1 MRGRNGRTL
10 WLGLLMLVVGVLV
23 PGTLVHAEGGNEA
36 PPLVSINEEG
46 IIEIHAKH
54 YLNDENDGEAI
65 PVVNEQFS
73 ARVFIEVPGIPVP
86 VHIFNKNAL
95 NADGEPMSYF
105 FNEEGGNTRI
115 PLLLGEEMVELREMA
130 KEINWKNPISLAV
143 FESTGYGKYLWSKKY
158 IQYDKQWFKVEI
170 YLTDDYESIESCK
183 LYYMNT
189 DDNTYDPVPEGTEL
203 AFYNKIK
210 TASLTVPATMTLK
223 TTSGEERTPE
233 AGAFE
238 FMILDKDGKE
248 VSRGKNKADGTIDF
262 APMKFVDEDKHTYT
276 IKQVVDSSNP
286 NIEYDQAT
294 FTLKA
299 KAESTGRAPN
309 AYEPLKIEN
318 EEYFS
323 GNEKVEEIVFTNI
336 VKEGK
341 VHFDP
346 NGGSGTMQDAN
357 VALGSDYT
365 LPACEFT
372 APSGKTFKAWKVGND
387 EKQANDVITVNG
399 DITVQALWKKKP
411 GSSITPGR
419 EMCTITFNFAEGV
432 WTDPATGDKKDSL
445 VWYVNKGDTIT
456 LPSAPVREG
465 YTFSYWKGSKYNPG
479 DAYTVVG
486 DHTFTAMWEKN
497 PEKAEPEIPRETP
510 KPEDPKDLLKRLKSV
525 YERDFVTNGGKPTA
539 LPKAGVG
546 EK

>member
-1 MRGRNGRTL
+1 MRGRNGRAL
-10 WLGLLMLVVGVLV
+10 WLGLLMLAVGVLI
-23 PGTLVHAEGGNEA
+23 PGICAHAEGGNEA
-36 PPLVSINEEG
+36 QPIVSIEDG
-46 IIEIHAKH
+46 IVVIHAKH

-65 PVVNEQFS
+65 PVENQQFS
-73 ARVFIEVPGIPVP
+73 ARVFIEVPGIPIP
-86 VHIFNKNAL
+86 VHIFNKDAL

-115 PLLLGEEMVELREMA
+115 PLLLGEEMVELREIA
-130 KEINWKNPISLAV
+130 EQIKWKNPISLAV

-170 YLTDDYESIESCK
+170 YLSDDYESIESYK
-183 LYYMNT
+183 LYYINT
-189 DDNTYDPVPEGTEL
+189 DDDTYDPVPEGTEL

-223 TTSGEERTPE
+223 TAFGEGRTPE

-238 FMILDKDGKE
+238 FIILDEKGKE

-276 IKQVVDSSNP
+276 IKQVVDSGNP
-286 NIEYDQAT
+286 SIEYDTKVYTMVA
-294 FTLKA
+294 KA
-299 KAESTGRAPN
+299 K
-309 AYEPLKIEN
+309 EPWTNDYKPLEMD
-318 EEYFS
+318 
-323 GNEKVEEIVFTNI
+323 KVEYSLGNDEVEKIVFHNI
-336 VKEGK
+336 LKEAK

-346 NGGSGTMQDAN
+346 NGGSGMMQDAN

-365 LPACEFT
+365 LPACGFT
-372 APSGKTFKAWKVGND
+372 PPSGKTFKAWKVGNA
-387 EKQANDVITVNG
+387 EKQPNDVITVNG
-399 DITVQALWKKKP
+399 DITVKALWKKTS
-411 GSSITPGR
+411 GSSATPDR
-419 EMCTITFNFAEGV
+419 EICTITFDFDEGV
-432 WTDPATGDKKDSL
+432 WTDSATGDKKDSL

-479 DAYTVVG
+479 DSYTVVG

-497 PEKAEPEIPRETP
+497 PEKAEPETPQETP
-510 KPEDPKDLLKRLKSV
+510 KSEDHRDILKRLKGA
-525 YERDFVTNGGKPTA
+525 YERDFVMNGGKPTV

-546 EK
+546 GK

>member
-10 WLGLLMLVVGVLV
+10 WLGLLMLVAGVLI
-23 PGTLVHAEGGNEA
+23 PGIYAHAEGGSEA
-36 PPLVSINEEG
+36 PPLVSINEDG
-46 IIEIHAKH
+46 IIEIYAKH

-65 PVVNEQFS
+65 PVENEQFS

-115 PLLLGEEMVELREMA
+115 PLLLGEEMVELREIA
-130 KEINWKNPISLAV
+130 KQMKWKNPISLAV

-170 YLTDDYESIESCK
+170 YLSDDYESIESYK
-183 LYYMNT
+183 LYYINT
-189 DDNTYDPVPEGTEL
+189 ADDTYDPVPEGTEL

-210 TASLTVPATMTLK
+210 TASLTVPATVTLK
-223 TTSGEERTPE
+223 TTSGEERTPG

-238 FMILDKDGKE
+238 FIILDEDGKE

-262 APMKFVDEDKHTYT
+262 VPIKFMDEEKHTYT
-276 IKQVVDSSNP
+276 IKQVVDSENSS
-286 NIEYDQAT
+286 IEYDTKVYTMVA
-294 FTLKA
+294 KA
-299 KAESTGRAPN
+299 K
-309 AYEPLKIEN
+309 EPWTNDYKPLEM
-318 EEYFS
+318 
-323 GNEKVEEIVFTNI
+323 EKVEYSLENDEVEKVVFHNI
-336 VKEGK
+336 LKEGK

-346 NGGSGTMQDAN
+346 NGGTGTMQDAS
-357 VALGSDYT
+357 VALDSDYI
-365 LPACEFT
+365 LPACGFIP
-372 APSGKTFKAWKVGND
+372 PSGKTFKAWKVGND

-419 EMCTITFNFAEGV
+419 EICTITFDFDEGV

-539 LPKAGVG
+539 LPKAGVAG
-546 EK
+546 K

>member
-1 MRGRNGRTL
+1 MRGRNGRAL
-10 WLGLLMLVVGVLV
+10 WLGLLMLVAGVLI
-23 PGTLVHAEGGNEA
+23 PGHCVHAEGGNEA
-36 PPLVSINEEG
+36 QPIVSIGADG

-54 YLNDENDGEAI
+54 YLNDENDGGAI
-65 PVVNEQFS
+65 PVENQQFS
-73 ARVFIEVPGIPVP
+73 ARVFIEVPGIPIP
-86 VHIFNKNAL
+86 VHIFNKDAL

-115 PLLLGEEMVELREMA
+115 PLLLGEEMVELREIA
-130 KEINWKNPISLAV
+130 KQMKWKNPINLAV
-143 FESTGYGKYLWSKKY
+143 FESTGYGKHLWSKKY

-170 YLTDDYESIESCK
+170 YLSDDYESIESYK
-183 LYYMNT
+183 LYYINT
-189 DDNTYDPVPEGTEL
+189 ADDTYDPVPEGTEL

-210 TASLTVPATMTLK
+210 TASLSVPATMTLK

-346 NGGSGTMQDAN
+346 NGGSGTMQDA
-357 VALGSDYT
+357 D
-365 LPACEFT
+365 
-372 APSGKTFKAWKVGND
+372 
-387 EKQANDVITVNG
+387 
-399 DITVQALWKKKP
+399 
-411 GSSITPGR
+411 R
-419 EMCTITFNFAEGV
+419 
-432 WTDPATGDKKDSL
+432 
-445 VWYVNKGDTIT
+445 
-456 LPSAPVREG
+456 
-465 YTFSYWKGSKYNPG
+465 
-479 DAYTVVG
+479 
-486 DHTFTAMWEKN
+486 
-497 PEKAEPEIPRETP
+497 
-510 KPEDPKDLLKRLKSV
+510 KSV
-525 YERDFVTNGGKPTA
+525 V
-539 LPKAGVG
+539 
-546 EK
+546 